1 MNSKNKKGT
10 KLSVLMSIYSKDNP
24 DYLKQSLSSLSNQSK
39 VASEVVLVQD
49 GPISQDIV
57 DVINDYKDK
66 LNINIIC
73 LEKNCG
79 LAMAL
84 NAGLPH
90 CRHEIIA
97 RMDSDDISLPTRF
110 EKQIAF
116 MEATPDIDVC
126 SAWISE
132 YDRTMTHK
140 VSIRKVPMDHES
152 IIRFAKRRNPIN
164 HPAVMF
170 RKSGFIVARDLK
182 AKLEHRLGNGKKKIL
197 GFLYV
202 GVPVPIRHYY
212 AFRNTIF
219 LLNRNYAPLYW
230 KLSSIVKLIFK
241 IIVYPIVLEDGKSR
255 LKYMLLGLKH
265 GIKGRM
271 GRIDG

>member
-170 RKSGFIVARDLK
+170 RKSAVLKVGGYPNILKAQDYALWSLMLKRGYRFSNIPEVLLKMRAGHGLMQRRGLSYLKHEILLLNYQKKIGFINSSNFIVNLLIRSTV
-182 AKLEHRLGNGKKKIL
+182 RLSPAVLKKIM
-197 GFLYV
+197 Y
-202 GVPVPIRHYY
+202 
-212 AFRNTIF
+212 
-219 LLNRNYAPLYW
+219 
-230 KLSSIVKLIFK
+230 
-241 IIVYPIVLEDGKSR
+241 
-255 LKYMLLGLKH
+255 KY
-265 GIKGRM
+265 GR
-271 GRIDG
+271 